1 MSRKYRSEPG
11 SRNPYRLGISPL
23 FVGVIEDWEF
33 PWIRPVLRTE
43 PMSESE
49 LVRQQGGWV
58 FAGSIA
64 NSILGFAFWALAAH
78 LFTSTAVGTAGALV
92 SLSSLA
98 TSIGILGLDNGLVRF
113 AARVDRPRALM
124 WQVLLVGGV
133 LSAIVGL
140 ALSTTVLHLSND
152 AEADK
157 AFAVLVALSVAL
169 TTSQTCFQITDGS
182 ILAARKSEYLA
193 YRAVAY
199 GLAKIALVFALA
211 AAGVVGLFGSY
222 TLPLLAITVVSF
234 FLVQRVWPARN
245 AKGVRTRFRELAS
258 LSAGNWI
265 HGLTYS
271 LPSRLGPSLL
281 FIFVGASPVAYFF
294 IALQLAEVLNY
305 IPESVSK
312 SLFAHGSRRD
322 HLPTALA
329 SSMRRLLAAI
339 LLPLVALG
347 VLLAYIGM
355 TIMGGTS
362 YGAHGLALQL
372 FLLATLPKAGIQRY
386 KAQFNVDRRPLALI
400 VMGSTLGLSTVAF
413 LVIALVRGVDPDW
426 LPMAW
431 ILGGILALA
440 VGWWLSR
447 HRLPVEPEGR
457 AAASE

>member
-1 MSRKYRSEPG
+1 
-11 SRNPYRLGISPL
+11 
-23 FVGVIEDWEF
+23 VGVIEDWEF
-33 PWIRPVLRTE
+33 PWMRPVLRTE

-199 GLAKIALVFALA
+199 GLVKIALVFALA

-222 TLPLLAITVVSF
+222 TLPLLAITIVSF

-245 AKGVRTRFRELAS
+245 EKGVPTRFRELAS

-265 HGLTYS
+265 HGLMYS
-271 LPSRLGPSLL
+271 LPSRLGPSILL
-281 FIFVGASPVAYFF
+281 IFVGASPVAYFF

-305 IPESVSK
+305 VPESVSK
-312 SLFAHGSRRD
+312 SLFAHGSIRD
-322 HLPTALA
+322 YLPSSLT
-329 SSMRRLLAAI
+329 SSMRRLLLAI
-339 LLPLVALG
+339 LVPMVALG
-347 VLLAYIGM
+347 VVLAQIGM
-355 TIMGGTS
+355 TIVGGTT
-362 YGAHGLALQL
+362 YGNHGLALQL
-372 FLLATLPKAGIQRY
+372 FLLATLPKAGIQLY
-386 KAQFNVDRRPLALI
+386 KAQFNVDRRPMALI
-400 VMGSTLGLSTVAF
+400 VMGSALGLSTLAF
-413 LVIALVRGVDPDW
+413 LVVGLVLRVNPDW
-426 LPMAW
+426 LPLAW
-431 ILGGILALA
+431 ILGGILALG
-440 VGWWLSR
+440 VGWSLSR
-447 HRLPVEPEGR
+447 RRLPIQPEPQVSRG
-457 AAASE
+457 

>member
-1 MSRKYRSEPG
+1 MTGFAP
-11 SRNPYRLGISPL
+11 SPFREIL
-23 FVGVIEDWEF
+23 IASLSLPPFVGVIEGWEF
-33 PWIRPVLRTE
+33 PWITPTVSTG

-49 LVRQQGGWV
+49 LVREQGGWV
-58 FAGSIA
+58 FAGSIS

-78 LFTSTAVGTAGALV
+78 LFTSSAVGITGSLV
-92 SLSSLA
+92 NLSSLA

-113 AARVDRPRALM
+113 IARVDRPRALM
-124 WQVLLVGGV
+124 WQVLLVGGGLSSVMGIV
-133 LSAIVGL
+133 LS
-140 ALSTTVLHLSND
+140 TVILRVSN
-152 AEADK
+152 AAAAQE
-157 AFAVLVALSVAL
+157 FAVLVVLSVAL

-199 GLAKIALVFALA
+199 GLAKIALVFTVA
-211 AAGVVGLFGSY
+211 AAGVVGLFGAY
-222 TLPLLAITVVSF
+222 TLPLLAITVVSL
-234 FLVQRVWPARN
+234 FLVWRVWPVRN
-245 AKGVRTRFRELAS
+245 ENGIPTRIRELSS
-258 LSAGNWI
+258 LSIGNWI
-265 HGLTYS
+265 HGFTYS
-271 LPSRLGPSLL
+271 LPSRLGPSIML
-281 FIFVGASPVAYFF
+281 IFVGASPVAYFF

-372 FLLATLPKAGIQRY
+372 FLLATLPKAGIQLY

-400 VMGSTLGLSTVAF
+400 AMGSALGLSTLAF
-413 LVIALVRGVDPDW
+413 LVVGLVRHVDPDW
-426 LPMAW
+426 LPLAW
-431 ILGGILALA
+431 ILGGILALG

-447 HRLPVEPEGR
+447 RSLPSQPETR
-457 AAASE
+457 VSEG